1 MLPGSSEA
9 GPTPVLVGGAVGAA
23 LGTPVAPWRDWN
35 GVGEASVSLGT
46 AVAPWTDWNGVGE
59 ATAAMTCTLALPVAQ
74 PAAVG
79 AFGRTPCA
87 TW

>member
-23 LGTPVAPWRDWN
+23 LGTP
-35 GVGEASVSLGT
+35 
-46 AVAPWTDWNGVGE
+46 VAPWTDWNGVGE